1 MITHLVMIF
10 FQLIIHCWLVFLF
23 VSESVAALASKIKG
37 IKVIPVDKA
46 LDNYCID
53 YKYDLEGNKKRV
65 RKKLP

>member
-1 MITHLVMIF
+1 MAG
-10 FQLIIHCWLVFLF
+10 FLF